1 VSRRVDVAERRARLA
16 VRHRHVDAER
26 TDDVVAIADGLV
38 ALHSTDPVSVYLSAA
53 ARMATPG
60 LDAMDRAL
68 YEDRTLVRHHS
79 MRRTLWV
86 FGHAAARAA
95 HHSATLKLAGVQ
107 RRMLLAMLDSAGIA
121 DPAAWLARAAGQV
134 IDLLTATGPLT
145 AREVGAKLPE
155 LAVQVPVG
163 TGTFATTV
171 AAHSRVLLVLGFEGR
186 VVRARPTGTWI
197 NGQYR
202 YAATDSWFP
211 GGFDADGTD
220 PRAAAAELA
229 RRWLWTFGPGLATD
243 LQWWAG
249 WTVAMT
255 KRALADVGAVAVE
268 LDEGTGYLL
277 PDDVDPVGPAPPSVV
292 LLPGLDPS
300 TMGWKQRAFHLD
312 PDHVPK
318 LFDRNGNGGPAVWV
332 DGRIAGAWTQR
343 KDGGIALGM
352 LADVG
357 AEATAAV
364 EARAHALEQLL
375 GPVRFTT
382 RFPAPIQSTL

>member
-1 VSRRVDVAERRARLA
+1 VTRLVDVAERRARLA
-16 VRHRHVDAER
+16 LRHRHVAAER

-60 LDAMDRAL
+60 LDALDTAL
-68 YEDRTLVRHHS
+68 YEDRTLLRHHS

-107 RRMLLAMLDSAGIA
+107 RRMLLAMLESAGIA
-121 DPAAWLARAAGQV
+121 DPGTWLADAGGQV
-134 IDLLTATGPLT
+134 LDLLTATGPLT

-186 VVRARPTGTWI
+186 VIRARPTGTWI

-255 KRALADVGAVAVE
+255 KRALADVGAVAVQ

-277 PDDVDPVGPAPPSVV
+277 PDDVDPVGPAPPSAL

-300 TMGWKQRAFHLD
+300 TMGWKQRSFHLD
-312 PDHVPK
+312 PEHVPAM
-318 LFDRNGNGGPAVWV
+318 FDRNGNGGPAIWV
-332 DGRIAGAWTQR
+332 DGRIVGGWTQR
-343 KDGGIALGM
+343 KDGAIALGM

-357 AEATAAV
+357 AEAVAV
-364 EARAHALEQLL
+364 IEDRAHALERLL
-375 GPVRFTT
+375 GPVRFST
-382 RFPAPIQSTL
+382 RFPAPFQAAL

>member
-1 VSRRVDVAERRARLA
+1 VTRRVDVAERRARL
-16 VRHRHVDAER
+16 VLRHRHVAAER

-53 ARMATPG
+53 ARMVTPG
-60 LDAMDRAL
+60 LDALDTAL

-86 FGHAAARAA
+86 FGHGAARAA
-95 HHSATLKLAGVQ
+95 HHSASLDLAAAQHRLMLKMLVAAGV
-107 RRMLLAMLDSAGIA
+107 A
-121 DPAAWLARAAGQV
+121 DPPGWAADAGGQIV
-134 IDLLTATGPLT
+134 DLLVAKGPLT
-145 AREVGAKLPE
+145 AREVGAQLPH
-155 LAVQVPVG
+155 LAVPLPMGSGRNVG
-163 TGTFATTV
+163 TT
-171 AAHSRVLLVLGFEGR
+171 AAYSRVLLVLGFEGR
-186 VVRARPTGTWI
+186 VLRARPTGTWI

-202 YAATDSWFP
+202 YTATSTWFP
-211 GGFDADGTD
+211 EGFDADGAD
-220 PRAAAAELA
+220 PRSAAAELA
-229 RRWLWTFGPGLATD
+229 RRWLWSFGPGTAAD

-249 WTVAMT
+249 WTVART
-255 KRALADVGAVAVE
+255 KQALADVGAVEVQ
-268 LDEGTGYLL
+268 LDEGPGYLL
-277 PDDVDPVGPAPPSVV
+277 PDDVDPVGPAPPSAV

-312 PDHVPK
+312 PEHVPA
-318 LFDRNGNGGPAVWV
+318 LFDRNGNGGPTVWV
-332 DGRIAGAWTQR
+332 DGRIVGAWVQR

-357 AEATAAV
+357 AEATAEI

-382 RFPAPIQSTL
+382 RFPAPFQAGR

>member
-1 VSRRVDVAERRARLA
+1 VTRRVDVAERRARLA
-16 VRHRHVDAER
+16 LRHRHVAAER
-26 TDDVVAIADGLV
+26 TDDVVAITDGLV

-60 LDAMDRAL
+60 LDAVDTAL
-68 YEDRTLVRHHS
+68 YEDRTLLRHHS
-79 MRRTLWV
+79 FRRTLWV
-86 FGHAAARAA
+86 FGHAVARAA

-107 RRMLLAMLDSAGIA
+107 RRQLLGMLESAGIA
-121 DPAAWLARAAGQV
+121 DPAAWLADAGAQV
-134 IDLLTATGPLT
+134 ADLLTAAGPLT
-145 AREVGAKLPE
+145 AREVGAKLPQ

-163 TGTFATTV
+163 SGTFATTA

-186 VVRARPTGTWI
+186 VLRARPTGTWI

-202 YAATDSWFP
+202 YAATAAWFP
-211 GGFDADGTD
+211 AGFDADGTD

-268 LDEGTGYLL
+268 LDEGTGHLL
-277 PDDVDPVGPAPPSVV
+277 PDDLDPVGPAPPSAL

-318 LFDRNGNGGPAVWV
+318 LFDRNGNGGPTIWV
-332 DGRIAGAWTQR
+332 DGRIVGAWVQR
-343 KDGGIALGM
+343 KDGAIALG
-352 LADVG
+352 LLTDVG
-357 AEATAAV
+357 AETTAAI
-364 EARAHALEQLL
+364 EAQAHALEKLL
-375 GPVRFTT
+375 GPVRFST
-382 RFPAPIQSTL
+382 RFPAPFQPTH